1 MRVDYEQVAP
11 SPAASWALRH
21 FQQDSFAFHWHV
33 HSELELTLIRHG
45 TGTRIVGNS
54 IESYRPGDLAL
65 IAADVPHA
73 YVSTPGTS
81 RHEAV
86 VIQFRR
92 DFLGADFFAHPEF
105 ASVGRLLDPMSSSVA
120 FPERAAL
127 IDDITRLEALAPA
140 ERTLALLQLL
150 LTLADDDDARP
161 LSTEGMV
168 TRLGPV
174 ARERIDAVC
183 AYLQQTYAGT
193 VDLSEIAAVAHM
205 SPAALSRF
213 FRRAIGRTITSYV
226 AELRIAAACQ
236 LLSDTDLLI
245 AGVAT
250 RCGYS
255 NLSNFNRQFRALK
268 GMTPRDYR
276 RAMAGLAIP
285 AVPAVAV
292 PS

>member
-1 MRVDYEQVAP
+1 MRVEYEQVAP
-11 SPAASWALRH
+11 SPAASWALRR

-92 DFLGADFFAHPEF
+92 DFLGTEFFARPEF
-105 ASVGRLLDPMSSSVA
+105 ASVGRLLDAKSSSIA
-120 FPERAAL
+120 FPARATL
-127 IDDITRLEALAPA
+127 IEQVTELGALAPA
-140 ERTLALLQLL
+140 ERTLALVRLL
-150 LTLADDDDARP
+150 LTLANDDDARP
-161 LSTEGMV
+161 FFTEGV
-168 TRLGPV
+168 IGRLGPV
-174 ARERIDAVC
+174 ARRRIDAVC
-183 AYLQQTYAGT
+183 AFLQQAYAGP
-193 VDLSEIAAVAHM
+193 VVLAEIASVAHM

-213 FRRAIGRTITSYV
+213 FRRAIGRTITDYV
-226 AELRIAAACQ
+226 TELRVAAACQ
-236 LLSDTDLLI
+236 LLSGTDLLI
-245 AGVAT
+245 AGIAT

-255 NLSNFNRQFRALK
+255 NLSNFNRRFRALK
-268 GMTPRDYR
+268 GMTPRAYR
-276 RAMAGLAIP
+276 QAMAGLSIGG
-285 AVPAVAV
+285 